1 MHHTVFSTP
10 IVTPALRGVAAVL
23 LRISGWRIH
32 GVRPPLEKCVAVFA
46 PHSSNWD
53 LPIAMCAALVL
64 RIESAWLGKDALF
77 RWPYGWLFRWFG
89 GIPVDRSRHNGIVEA
104 SVAAFNEND
113 RLWVAI
119 TPEGTRSRV
128 ERWKTGFWHIAKQA
142 DIPMLLCFIDYAR
155 REVGILGAVR
165 PGPDCAADIAML
177 QQQYARFAR
186 HGAKQLP
193 GA

>member
-1 MHHTVFSTP
+1 MKHTIFSTP
-10 IVTPALRGVAAVL
+10 IITPLLRGMAFLL
-23 LRISGWRIH
+23 LRAGGWRVR
-32 GVRPPLEKCVAVFA
+32 GARPPLKKCVAVFA

-53 LPIAMCAALVL
+53 LPIGMCAALVL
-64 RIESAWLGKDALF
+64 RVESAWLGKDALF

-89 GIPVDRSRHNGIVEA
+89 GIPVDRSRHNGVVE
-104 SVAAFNEND
+104 SCVAAFNASD

-119 TPEGTRSRV
+119 TPEGTRSQV

-155 REVGILGAVR
+155 HEIGILGAIR

-186 HGAKQLP
+186 HEPKQLT
-193 GA
+193 G